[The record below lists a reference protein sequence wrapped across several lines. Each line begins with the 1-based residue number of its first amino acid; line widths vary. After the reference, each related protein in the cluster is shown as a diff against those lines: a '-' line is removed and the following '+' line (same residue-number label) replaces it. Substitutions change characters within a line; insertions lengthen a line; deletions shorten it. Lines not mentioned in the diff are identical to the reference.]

1 MGRHRATHRLW
12 HGRARVRHT
21 SRLAEIE
28 SHFSLLTV
36 FSAPTR
42 VIALENTLNGTIIPQ
57 KDVLEISK
65 NAHARDIIMHLDGAR
80 IWHVA
85 VETGLSMKEICDP
98 FDSVSLC
105 LSKGLGKT
113 SPISSSTRFVVFISC
128 SPGAPIGTCLVGTK
142 AFITKARW
150 FRKLFGGGMRQTG
163 YLVGCVA
170 YALTHNFPQLPRV
183 HALAKRMQQGLED
196 IGVGILS
203 PAETCIVRHLTF
215 VSVVGMIS

>member
-12 HGRARVRHT
+12 HGRARVRPPSGST
-21 SRLAEIE
+21 EVQ
-28 SHFSLLTV
+28 SHFNLTL

-98 FDSVSLC
+98 LDSVSLC
-105 LSKGLGKT
+105 LSKGVGK
-113 SPISSSTRFVVFISC
+113 ISSMLIFFHLHQALITVPQVRRSGHVWSAQRLSSPRHGGSGSFLAAECDRRVTWPAALLMRSLTIFLFFLVYMRLPSTC
-128 SPGAPIGTCLVGTK
+128 
-142 AFITKARW
+142 
-150 FRKLFGGGMRQTG
+150 
-163 YLVGCVA
+163 
-170 YALTHNFPQLPRV
+170 NRV
-183 HALAKRMQQGLED
+183 
-196 IGVGILS
+196 
-203 PAETCIVRHLTF
+203 
-215 VSVVGMIS
+215 